1 VADPRR
7 RIGAL
12 GEEIAAAHLQRAG
25 MTLLARN
32 YRTRYGEVDLVVRD
46 GDAVAFVEVKT
57 RRARPGAPP
66 PFGLPEEAV
75 TARKR
80 ARILR
85 AASAYLQEWCGPE
98 QAWRVDVVSITLPP
112 TGPAVVRHLPGVD
125 VGEG

>member
-1 VADPRR
+1 MPDARR
-7 RIGAL
+7 RLGAL

-25 MTLLARN
+25 MSLLARN
-32 YRTRYGEVDLVVRD
+32 YRTRFGEVDLVVRD
-46 GDAVAFVEVKT
+46 GQAVAFVEVKT

-85 AASAYLQEWCGPE
+85 AAEDYLQHWCGPE
-98 QAWRVDVVSITLPP
+98 QAWRVDVVSVTLPP
-112 TGPAVVRHLPGVD
+112 TGPATVRYIRGVD
-125 VGEG
+125 VG